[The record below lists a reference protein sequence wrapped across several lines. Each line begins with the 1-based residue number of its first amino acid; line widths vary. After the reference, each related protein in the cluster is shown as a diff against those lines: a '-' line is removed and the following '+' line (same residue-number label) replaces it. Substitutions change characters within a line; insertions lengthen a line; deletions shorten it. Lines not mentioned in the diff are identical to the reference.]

1 MVGQFVDVDAAISQ
15 DALIAIDET
24 NAGIGS
30 GNAFQALAAVR
41 RRRHEYLLRSNTAP
55 NMQSG

>member
-1 MVGQFVDVDAAISQ
+1 MIGQFVDVDAAIGK

-41 RRRHEYLLRSNTAP
+41 RRRHEYLLRFIAP
-55 NMQSG
+55 P